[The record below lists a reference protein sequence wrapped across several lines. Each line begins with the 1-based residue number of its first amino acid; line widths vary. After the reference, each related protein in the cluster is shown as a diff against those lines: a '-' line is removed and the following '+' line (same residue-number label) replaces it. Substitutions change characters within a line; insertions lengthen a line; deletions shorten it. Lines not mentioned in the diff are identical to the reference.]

1 MYYVIEVATAGL
13 CLKSKRRAHVVGVHS
28 SRTTADCVA
37 RYRNSKRHSLTSVV
51 YKVVTGTEAKR
62 YNLSM

>member
-13 CLKSKRRAHVVGVHS
+13 CVKSKRRAHVVGVHS
-28 SRTTADCVA
+28 SRKTAERSA
-37 RYRNSKRHSLTSVV
+37 EYRNSLRHDLTSVV

>member
-1 MYYVIEVATAGL
+1 MFYVIETAAAGL
-13 CLKSKRRAHVVGVHS
+13 CLKSKRMAHIVGVHN
-28 SRTTADCVA
+28 SRKTAERSA
-37 RYRNSKRHSLTSVV
+37 EYRNSLRHDLTSVV